1 MITRVHHRD
10 PVATFPFRPLGLA
23 LLPALALFLSSCSRF
38 DVDHTDINR
47 DAASRCVH
55 NIDAWKQDLARLELL
70 QEEFD
75 LISDQIRHNYSKAAP
90 EEKTTLRRRVGNVVR
105 EMDQTTVETDAR
117 FHEIMRE
124 LEYVSRDK
132 RARARIAA
140 VTSPLRD
147 AEGIRGPEIQHA
159 MDIVSSQLQTLLRVD

>member
-1 MITRVHHRD
+1 M
-10 PVATFPFRPLGLA
+10 FPIRPLRLVVLSA
-23 LLPALALFLSSCSRF
+23 TLVLVLSSCSKLA
-38 DVDHTDINR
+38 VGQADINR

-75 LISDQIRHNYSKAAP
+75 LISDQIRHTYSKAAP

-105 EMDQTTVETDAR
+105 EMDQTAVETDASFR
-117 FHEIMRE
+117 EIMRE